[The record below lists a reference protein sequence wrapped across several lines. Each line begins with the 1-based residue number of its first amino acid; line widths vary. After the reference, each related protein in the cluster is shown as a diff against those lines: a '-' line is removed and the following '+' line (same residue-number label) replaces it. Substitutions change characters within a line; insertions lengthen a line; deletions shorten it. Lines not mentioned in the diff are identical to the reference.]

1 MQVLPR
7 EKLAFEQHS
16 LQNGSIF
23 NFYYLGSLRQEGM
36 WPYKPAPGE
45 ESLGRKQ

>member
-1 MQVLPR
+1 MKAQVGQSQAGNEVQVLPR

-36 WPYKPAPGE
+36 WP
-45 ESLGRKQ
+45 